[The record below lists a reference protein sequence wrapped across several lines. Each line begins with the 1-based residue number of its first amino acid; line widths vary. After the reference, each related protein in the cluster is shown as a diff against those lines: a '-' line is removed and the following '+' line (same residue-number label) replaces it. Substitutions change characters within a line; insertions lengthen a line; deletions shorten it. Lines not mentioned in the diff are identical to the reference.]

1 MCADRHGVKSMI
13 GRIICAGPH
22 QPVTMADKIFGLD
35 DVWAIAQ
42 ATDGDHPLIIRFRT
56 GLERLIG
63 DQRLP
68 NRLTIAWAFEPAP
81 ERSGLP
87 DPALSDAMTAF
98 EDLLSAA
105 LEPAELAVL
114 TSVWTT
120 NGTREWVWYGGEG
133 ERLVDAINSALAG
146 HERLPIELMI
156 EADPAWEQYKDLL
169 ASAE

>member
-1 MCADRHGVKSMI
+1 MCADRHGVKSVI
-13 GRIICAGPH
+13 GRILCAGPH
-22 QPVTMADKIFGLD
+22 QPVTMAEKIFGLD

-42 ATDGDHPLIIRFRT
+42 GTDGDHPLIIRFRT
-56 GLERLIG
+56 GLELLIG
-63 DQRLP
+63 DQRLQ
-68 NRLTIAWAFEPAP
+68 NRLMIAWSFEPTP

-98 EDLLSAA
+98 EDQLSAA

-120 NGTREWVWYGGEG
+120 NGMREWVWYGGGQEQ
-133 ERLVDAINSALAG
+133 LVEAINRALAG
-146 HERLPIELMI
+146 HERLPIQLMI

>member
-1 MCADRHGVKSMI
+1 
-13 GRIICAGPH
+13 
-22 QPVTMADKIFGLD
+22 MADKIFGLN

-56 GLERLIG
+56 GLERLVG

-68 NRLTIAWAFEPAP
+68 NRLTIAWSFAAAP

-87 DPALSDAMTAF
+87 DPALSEAMETF
-98 EDLLSAA
+98 ENLLSGA

-120 NGTREWVWYGGEG
+120 NGAREWVWYGGDG
-133 ERLVDAINSALAG
+133 DQLVDAINRALAG
-146 HERLPIELMI
+146 HERMPIELMI